1 MANERKIQ
9 SWLPLLLSLVMVLGM
24 AGGFQLY
31 RHMEWRDRPVAGGGS
46 SSVQQVLDLIRLKY
60 VDSIA
65 LDSIELAGLEAIT
78 QQLDPHSLFIP
89 AAKIADVEADLT
101 GNFSGIG
108 IEYQML
114 RDTLMVVN
122 VVDKGPAVQA
132 GLLIGDAIIAVNDSS
147 IAGKN
152 IDNAQLRKLLRGK
165 RASTVNVTLIR
176 DGKQMVKTITRG
188 EVPLPSVDA
197 GYMLANGIGYI
208 KINRFAET
216 TFFEFMDAAT
226 DLNSKGMKKMILDL
240 RGNGGGLLDEA
251 TKIADEILE
260 DGLTIVSTKGS
271 RVKDQKVFATKP
283 GLFEEGLVV
292 VLLDEQSASA
302 AEVLAG
308 ALQDNDRATIMGRRS
323 FGKGLVQEQYKLSNG
338 GALRLTVARYYTPL
352 GRGIQKPY
360 TNGQNA
366 YKHEILDRFQNG
378 NTGQQIDTVGKK
390 AFVTRKGKRLF
401 ESGGISPDIWVAADS
416 TIISSSL
423 AQLFNRNLLSE
434 MTFSL
439 YRSYTDSIAAYSSP
453 SAFEKQF
460 TLNDAMW
467 NELAEL
473 SAKDSI
479 NLKTI
484 QGKEK
489 NFLANRIKAQLARY
503 RWRNNGYFEMLNY
516 HDPLVIKAIDYL
528 QTSNSKN

>member
-46 SSVQQVLDLIRLKY
+46 SSVQQVLDLVRLKY

-89 AAKIADVEADLT
+89 AADISDVEADLT

-114 RDTLMVVN
+114 RDTLLVVN
-122 VVDKGPAVQA
+122 VVEKGPAAQA
-132 GLLIGDAIIAVNDSS
+132 GLMIGDAIIAVNDSS

-165 RASTVNVTLIR
+165 RASTVNVALLR
-176 DGKQMVKTITRG
+176 DGQKLVKTITRG

-197 GYMLANGIGYI
+197 GYMITQSTGYI
-208 KINRFAET
+208 RINRFAET

-226 DLNSKGMKKMILDL
+226 DLNRKGMKQMILDL
-240 RGNGGGLLDEA
+240 RSNGGGLLDEA

-271 RVKDQKVFATKP
+271 RVKDQTVLATKP
-283 GLFEEGLVV
+283 GLFEEGMVV

-360 TNGQNA
+360 TNGQDA
-366 YKHEILDRFQNG
+366 YRHEIMERFSNG
-378 NTGQQIDTVGKK
+378 STAQQADTVGKRI
-390 AFVTRKGKRLF
+390 FLTRKGKKLY
-401 ESGGISPDIWVAADS
+401 ESGGISPDIWVPAD
-416 TIISSSL
+416 TAFISPTL
-423 AQLFNRNLLSE
+423 LQLFNRNLLSE

-439 YRSYTDSIAAYSSP
+439 YRSYSDTIAMYISP

-467 NELAEL
+467 NELYQL

-479 NLKTI
+479 DLKNI
-484 QGKEK
+484 KGKEK
-489 NFLANRIKAQLARY
+489 EFLTNRIKAQLARY

-516 HDPLVIKAIDYL
+516 HDPLVLKALDYL